1 MTYYADVIKLCH
13 VLLFQHCLFE
23 RNKRYVFIIGEMFIK
38 LKASVV
44 KDIKGC

>member
-1 MTYYADVIKLCH
+1 MTYYDDVIKLCH
-13 VLLFQHCLFE
+13 FFVIQHCLFE

>member
-1 MTYYADVIKLCH
+1 MIYYVDVIKLCYF
-13 VLLFQHCLFE
+13 LLFYYCLFE

-38 LKASVV
+38 LKVLVV

>member
-23 RNKRYVFIIGEMFIK
+23 RNKRYVFIIGEMFQ